1 MIATVSAT
9 FAATVSLTVKVS
21 TASLLLFSWLVQVTV
36 AIALL
41 MLAVV
46 PVNVMVLSL
55 VPSPALKL
63 RPVVVAKEN
72 VALCVEATVIVS
84 DEWSMSATVVP
95 VIVPAVS
102 SLTVRSLA
110 VAENVGAS
118 LAALTPTVIT

>member
-1 MIATVSAT
+1 M
-9 FAATVSLTVKVS
+9 
-21 TASLLLFSWLVQVTV
+21 TV
-36 AIALL
+36 AIAVL
-41 MLAVV
+41 MSAVV
-46 PVNVMVLSL
+46 PVNVMLLSD
-55 VPSPALKL
+55 VPSPALNVKPL
-63 RPVVVAKEN
+63 VVAREN

-84 DEWSMSATVVP
+84 DEWSTSATVVP